1 MHTHQCTKIL
11 DSTYLAA
18 SNFLIMWEVFSL
30 ALMYK
35 GLFLFSSTSYNHS
48 MCCLNTNLKKGADVF
63 YENISLW
70 TSFWLKFSLIKKL
83 PFASSN
89 ASKTYPKP
97 NEKLDVHQVIMTQNL
112 FYTNR
117 LFDGLLHFGQF
128 PGHFPL
134 FLLLLFDFLLDSL
147 SPSVLLLQHIG
158 LLLQFISQLV
168 NLCFVMVQ
176 LKQL

>member
-1 MHTHQCTKIL
+1 
-11 DSTYLAA
+11 
-18 SNFLIMWEVFSL
+18 MWEVFSF

-48 MCCLNTNLKKGADVF
+48 VCCIYTNLKKGAEVF
-63 YENISLW
+63 HENISLW
-70 TSFWLKFSLIKKL
+70 TSFWIKFSLIGKL
-83 PFASSN
+83 PLASSN

-97 NEKLDVHQVIMTQNL
+97 NEKLDVHQVIMTE
-112 FYTNR
+112 FHYTNR

-158 LLLQFISQLV
+158 LLLQFVSQLV
-168 NLCFVMVQ
+168 NLCFIMVQ